1 MSNDMAEKKHV
12 LIISGEPLILAEI
25 KMDLMNDFDISIAAS
40 SDFAITALGSYDV
53 SAVVV
58 CIGKSRDKAFSDFNT
73 VLKLVKDKRIPIILL
88 AEKGNDDDE
97 TAAFEMGAVDYSAR
111 RRGAMK
117 ALIQRISLR
126 ISASEQEKRLLAG
139 GEIPVSS
146 DMTPEDVLSGK
157 SIILADDVELNRDI
171 VGIMLSDIDDL
182 TIDMA
187 CDGMEVVELFKAAP
201 DRYSLILMDVHMPEM
216 DGLEATRVIRG
227 LDVGNARTIP
237 IVALTADTE
246 EAEVKVCLNAGMN
259 ETVEKPVN
267 YERLVSVCAK
277 LCK

>member
-1 MSNDMAEKKHV
+1 MSTDLVDKKHV

-25 KMDLMNDFDISIAAS
+25 KMDLMSDFDISIAAS
-40 SDFAITALGSYDV
+40 SDFALTALGSYDV

-58 CIGKSRDKAFSDFNT
+58 CIGKSREKAFSDFNS

-117 ALIQRISLR
+117 ALIQRINLR
-126 ISASEQEKRLLAG
+126 ISASEKEQMLLAG
-139 GEIPVSS
+139 GEVSASS
-146 DMTPEDVLSGK
+146 DRTPEVVLAGK
-157 SIILADDVELNRDI
+157 AIILADDVELNREI

-187 CDGMEVVELFKAAP
+187 CNGKEVVELFKASP

-227 LDVGNARTIP
+227 LDFGNARTIP

-246 EAEVKVCLNAGMN
+246 EAETRVCLNAGMN
-259 ETVEKPVN
+259 ASVEKPVS